1 MIDIKNLHKSF
12 DGKKVLDGI
21 DLHINQGE
29 QIAIIGPSGSG
40 KSTFIRCIN
49 CLEDPDDGIIMFDGE
64 NIADF
69 KVDINVHRQNMGM
82 VFQNFNLFNNKTV
95 LENITLAP
103 IQIHGKKMKK
113 DGYSKKE
120 IAAHFNEKAMALL
133 KRIGLEEKANAY
145 PSTLSGGQKQ
155 RIAIVRSL
163 LMNPDMML
171 FDEPTSALDPEMVK
185 EVLQV
190 IKDLAKTGMTIAIV
204 THEMEF
210 AKEVATRVLF
220 VDQKSILADDTP
232 INVFNNCNNERVKE
246 FLAKL

>member
-1 MIDIKNLHKSF
+1 MLTLNNVTVSF
-12 DGKKVLDGI
+12 DNDTILEN
-21 DLHINQGE
+21 INLTINEGE
-29 QIAIIGPSGSG
+29 IVCIIGPSGSG
-40 KSTFIRCIN
+40 KSTLIRTMNHMVVPTSGSIIFKGQELTNKNIN
-49 CLEDPDDGIIMFDGE
+49 SIREQI
-64 NIADF
+64 
-69 KVDINVHRQNMGM
+69 GM
-82 VFQNFNLFNNKTV
+82 VFQSFELFPHLSVLDNL
-95 LENITLAP
+95 ILAP
-103 IQIHGKKMKK
+103 VYLKKLSKEEAIHKA
-113 DGYSKKE
+113 KE
-120 IAAHFNEKAMALL
+120 LL
-133 KRIGLEEKANAY
+133 TRVNLLDKIDAY
-145 PSTLSGGQKQ
+145 PNTLSGGQKQ

>member
-1 MIDIKNLHKSF
+1 MLTLNNVTVSF
-12 DGKKVLDGI
+12 DNDTILEN
-21 DLHINQGE
+21 INLTINEGE
-29 QIAIIGPSGSG
+29 IVCIIGPSGSG
-40 KSTFIRCIN
+40 KSTLIRTMNHMVVPTSGSIIFKGQELTNKNIN
-49 CLEDPDDGIIMFDGE
+49 SIREQI
-64 NIADF
+64 
-69 KVDINVHRQNMGM
+69 GM
-82 VFQNFNLFNNKTV
+82 VFQSFELFPHLSV
-95 LENITLAP
+95 LENLILAP
-103 IQIHGKKMKK
+103 VYLKKLN
-113 DGYSKKE
+113 KE
-120 IAAHFNEKAMALL
+120 EAINKVKELL
-133 KRIGLEEKANAY
+133 TRVNLLDKIDAY
-145 PSTLSGGQKQ
+145 PNTLSGGQKQ

-246 FLAKL
+246 FLSKL